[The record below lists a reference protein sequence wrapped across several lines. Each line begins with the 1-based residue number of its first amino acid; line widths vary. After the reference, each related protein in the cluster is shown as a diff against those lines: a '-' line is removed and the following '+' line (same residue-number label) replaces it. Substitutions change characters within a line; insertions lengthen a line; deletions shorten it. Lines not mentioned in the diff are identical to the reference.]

1 MLNKR
6 NDSWREQK
14 PDLYSDVF
22 RSVTLTSHSLLS
34 ITCIRDTVGHC
45 RVCVTKIVLMS
56 YEIHCNYNC
65 NCSCCSVCV
74 CVFSVGSHTLCI
86 VFFFRLCHI
95 PRLYVG
101 FFIYSLTVL
110 LSPPVLL
117 LLLAVCVCV
126 CVRVLCLLWCDVA
139 YCVFNVFPSHHRWP
153 LTLAQG
159 RMRTRVRHLKLHAHR
174 KQTQRLFRCSLCRV
188 ESPQG

>member
-6 NDSWREQK
+6 TDSWREQK

-110 LSPPVLL
+110 LSLPVL
-117 LLLAVCVCV
+117 LLLAVCVRAYACVRCV
-126 CVRVLCLLWCDVA
+126 CCDVTLLI
-139 YCVFNVFPSHHRWP
+139 VFSMCFPHSTGDLWP
-153 LTLAQG
+153 WHDGG
-159 RMRTRVRHLKLHAHR
+159 RAHVCTEAMLKTAH
-174 KQTQRLFRCSLCRV
+174 T
-188 ESPQG
+188 